1 MGSILAFRAP
11 SGPVGGRSEGGGG
24 HTHTVQRGA
33 YPQGFGAASGYPQGV
48 SWRLN
53 APASGGIVGS

>member
-1 MGSILAFRAP
+1 MATRA
-11 SGPVGGRSEGGGG
+11 GDGV
-24 HTHTVQRGA
+24 

-53 APASGGIVGS
+53 APASGGIVEL